1 MFKLFSDYLSF
12 DFLMK
17 FGIAVFPGSNCDYD
31 TYYVVEDILHQE
43 AKFLYW
49 EDRTVDVDCVVI
61 PGGFSFGDYLRPG
74 ALAAR
79 TPLAEA
85 IYNFAQ
91 KGGLVIGI
99 CNGFQI
105 LTEMH
110 LLPGALIPNKHLK
123 FVCKPAYLKVENNN
137 TPFTSKLEKG
147 SVIKIP
153 IAHHDGN
160 FYAPPEQLEEIERNG
175 QVILRYC
182 SPKGEVSSE
191 YNPNGSLNNI
201 AGIVN
206 KERNVFGLMPH
217 PERASENELGSDNG
231 LFIWYSLL
239 GKEL

>member
-1 MFKLFSDYLSF
+1 
-12 DFLMK
+12 MK
-17 FGIAVFPGSNCDYD
+17 FGVAVFPGSNCDYD
-31 TYYVVEDILHQE
+31 TYYVIDEVLGKEV
-43 AKFLYW
+43 KFLHW
-49 EDRTVDVDCVVI
+49 EDRNIDVDCVVI

-85 IYNFAQ
+85 IYDFAQ

-110 LLPGALIPNKHLK
+110 LLPGALIPNRRLK
-123 FVCKPAYLKVENNN
+123 FVCKPVYLRVENNR
-137 TPFTSKLEKG
+137 TPFTRALGEG
-147 SVIKIP
+147 EVIKVP

-160 FYAPPEQLEEIERNG
+160 FYAPPEQLEEIEKNG
-175 QVILRYC
+175 QVVLRYC
-182 SPKGEVSSE
+182 SPEGEVLPE

-206 KERNVFGLMPH
+206 KEGNVFGLMPH
-217 PERASENELGSDNG
+217 PERASETELGNNQG
-231 LFIWYSLL
+231 LTIWYSLL
-239 GKEL
+239 KEFV